1 MSCFMCGAGIHD
13 EDAYI
18 KKMKGMGMQVEGD
31 GFGKKLKKVGRKAKK
46 VSKQVGRKARP
57 IAGVAIE
64 EGIPEAADMLVEGGV
79 TAYTGNPIAG
89 KVAGKT
95 TSTALR
101 KAKVGEM
108 ARKKSGVDGKKKRG
122 KGMHDDDTDSE
133 EDKPKTKG
141 SGMRRSSAWIEH
153 VKSVASKKK
162 IPYGEALKIA
172 SKTYK
177 KN

>member
-1 MSCFMCGAGIHD
+1 
-13 EDAYI
+13 
-18 KKMKGMGMQVEGD
+18 
-31 GFGKKLKKVGRKAKK
+31 
-46 VSKQVGRKARP
+46 
-57 IAGVAIE
+57 
-64 EGIPEAADMLVEGGV
+64 
-79 TAYTGNPIAG
+79 
-89 KVAGKT
+89 
-95 TSTALR
+95 
-101 KAKVGEM
+101 
-108 ARKKSGVDGKKKRG
+108 
-122 KGMHDDDTDSE
+122 MHDDDTDSE